1 MAIWDRTH
9 GTVQGAYLTAGAT
22 RLYVRRARGDKP
34 GWLLFVDGYLEL
46 SAESEAIAKAAA
58 EAAVRCMIAAQAAS
72 EAAAA

>member
-1 MAIWDRTH
+1 MAIWDTTH
-9 GTVQGAYLTAGAT
+9 GTVPGAYLAAGGT
-22 RLYVRRARGDKP
+22 RLYVRRARAGAP
-34 GWLLFVDGYLEL
+34 GWLLFVDGHLEL